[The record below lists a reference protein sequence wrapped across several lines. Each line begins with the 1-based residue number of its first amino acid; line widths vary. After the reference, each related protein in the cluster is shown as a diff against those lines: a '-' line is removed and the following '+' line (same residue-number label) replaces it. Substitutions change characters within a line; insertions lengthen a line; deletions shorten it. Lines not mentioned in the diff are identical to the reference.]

1 MLMVEEQLAH
11 TCAFIADES
20 FALADIVIGLS
31 TNRWFMTTTDRP
43 ELPAVQAYND
53 RLTQRRG
60 YQVPLMHESESR
72 IDKGFQRHAI
82 LKQSIML
89 HSVSAIWKALR

>member
-20 FALADIVIGLS
+20 FTLADIVIGLS

-43 ELPAVQAYND
+43 ELPGRPTTIVSP
-53 RLTQRRG
+53 RGRG